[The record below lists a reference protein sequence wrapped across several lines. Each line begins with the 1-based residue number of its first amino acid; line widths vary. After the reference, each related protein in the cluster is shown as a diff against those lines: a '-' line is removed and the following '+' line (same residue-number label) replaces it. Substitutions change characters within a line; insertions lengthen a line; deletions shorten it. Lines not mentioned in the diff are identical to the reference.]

1 MGKKSK
7 AIVKEFEGFT
17 MTLASQI
24 VPKKN
29 SHQIY
34 TRGRNGQRFVGR
46 TARQIS
52 SQNELHAEALREWRK
67 KAGPYF
73 ELGSKVYLDFVFA
86 YNSHADTV
94 GLAETVLDALEGVMY
109 KNDRVAKNLS
119 MDMLD
124 KDATIAWSVR
134 ITLKKA
140 RFFPKV

>member
-1 MGKKSK
+1 MAKKTK

-17 MTLASQI
+17 VTLASQI

-34 TRGRNGQRFVGR
+34 QRGRHGKLFVGR
-46 TARQIS
+46 TSRQIS
-52 SQNELHAEALREWRK
+52 SQNELHEEVAKEWKK

-73 ELGSKVYLDFVFA
+73 ENGSKVYLDLIFA
-86 YNSHADTV
+86 YNSHADMI
-94 GLAETVLDALEGVMY
+94 GLAETVLDSLQGVMY
-109 KNDRVAKNLS
+109 KNDRVVKNLS

-124 KDATIAWSVR
+124 NDASVAWSVR